1 MIALLTGK
9 IAHKSP
15 DHIILDVHGVGY
27 RVMIPFSTYYELP
40 EEGEVTLH
48 IHTSV
53 REDAIQLY
61 GFRTRLEKT
70 FFQLLIS
77 VTGVGPKLA
86 RDILSNI
93 QPAALAQALGASD
106 ILKLSSI
113 PGIGKKTAERLILE
127 LKDKIGKLDVSALP
141 QAEARGIPA
150 EDIIDDVT
158 SALINLGYKEPQ
170 VKKGPGR
177 AGCRRRGRCRGIAE
191 TGAEDSDE
199 VSGDFSAYAVKES
212 CPVIVMTT
220 LHKQK
225 RV

>member
-40 EEGEVTLH
+40 EEGRSPCISIPACGRMPSSCTV
-48 IHTSV
+48 SV
-53 REDAIQLY
+53 PGWKRS
-61 GFRTRLEKT
+61 

-77 VTGVGPKLA
+77 VSGVGPKLA

-106 ILKLSSI
+106 IHKLSSI

-127 LKDKIGKLDVSALP
+127 LKDKIGKLDVSSLP

-158 SALINLGYKEPQ
+158 SALLNLGYKEPQ
-170 VKKGPGR
+170 VRKALGGLDASGG
-177 AGCRRRGRCRGIAE
+177 AGVE
-191 TGAEDSDE
+191 E
-199 VSGDFSAYAVKES
+199 
-212 CPVIVMTT
+212 
-220 LHKQK
+220 LLKQALK
-225 RV
+225 MLMK

>member
-53 REDAIQLY
+53 REDAILLY
-61 GFRTRLEKT
+61 GFRTRLEKS

-127 LKDKIGKLDVSALP
+127 LKDKIAKLDVSALP
-141 QAEARGIPA
+141 LAEARGIPA
-150 EDIIDDVT
+150 EDAIDDVT
-158 SALINLGYKEPQ
+158 SALLNLGYKEPQ
-170 VKKGPGR
+170 VRKALGGLDASGG
-177 AGCRRRGRCRGIAE
+177 AGVE
-191 TGAEDSDE
+191 E
-199 VSGDFSAYAVKES
+199 
-212 CPVIVMTT
+212 
-220 LHKQK
+220 LLKQALK
-225 RV
+225 ILMK